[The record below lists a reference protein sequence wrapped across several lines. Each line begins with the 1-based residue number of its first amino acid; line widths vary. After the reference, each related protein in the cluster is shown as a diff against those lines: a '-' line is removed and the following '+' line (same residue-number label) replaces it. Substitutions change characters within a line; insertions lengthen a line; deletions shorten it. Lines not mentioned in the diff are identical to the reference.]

1 MVHFLRRGPT
11 RADTGTTGTE
21 GCPTV
26 PHAGIVP
33 GKVAR
38 PGSAYDPDNTK
49 SETGIVVS
57 VVKPA
62 RGDVLAGISVALVLI
77 PQALAYAKIAGVDP
91 VHGLYAAVAA
101 PIAGALVGSSPYLQT
116 GPVAVTSLLT
126 YGALTAL
133 GDPFSAEFALL
144 AGLLAI
150 LVGLVRL
157 GIGLVGGGPIAYLM
171 SQPVVVSFTSAA
183 AILIISSQLPGLL
196 GVDGGSGNPFLV
208 ALRALVQPAAWQWV
222 DILLGLFAMAAMI
235 GGRKLSPLFPGA
247 LVAVVATSLWSW
259 FFDYGGSTVGDIAI
273 AFKVET
279 DLPWGDVPA
288 LLLPAVVIAVVG
300 FAEPASIARKYAAE
314 DRTFWDSNKEFKG
327 QGLANIASGIAGGY
341 PVGGSFSRTALN
353 RLGGARTRWSGAITG
368 LSVLAILPF
377 AFLLAPLPTAVLSGL
392 VIAAVMSLIDLRSPK
407 LYWQWSKPQFVV
419 GVVTF
424 VGTLVLAPRVE
435 QGVLLGVAAA
445 LVVHLWREMKV
456 GVPSKTEGS
465 TLHIWPTGVL
475 YFGSAPAVERSVN
488 DLLAEH
494 HELDRLIIH
503 LGRLGRLDLTG
514 ALMLRDIIEETRSSG
529 VEVEIMGG
537 KGHVPKI
544 LSRVLEDETITERN
558 EPGLA

>member
-1 MVHFLRRGPT
+1 M
-11 RADTGTTGTE
+11 
-21 GCPTV
+21 
-26 PHAGIVP
+26 
-33 GKVAR
+33 
-38 PGSAYDPDNTK
+38 
-49 SETGIVVS
+49 VS

-77 PQALAYAKIAGVDP
+77 PQALAYAEIAGVEP

-101 PIAGALVGSSPYLQT
+101 PIVGALIGSSPYLQT

-157 GIGLVGGGPIAYLM
+157 GIGLIGGGPIAYLM

-183 AILIISSQLPGLL
+183 AILIMSSQLPGLL

-208 ALRALVQPAAWQWV
+208 ALRAIAQPANWQWV
-222 DILLGLFAMAAMI
+222 DVLLGLFAMAAMI

-247 LVAVVATSLWSW
+247 LLAVVATSLWSW
-259 FFDYGGSTVGDIAI
+259 TVGYGGSTVGDIAI
-273 AFKVET
+273 DFKVQT
-279 DLPWGDVPA
+279 DLPFGDIPA
-288 LLLPAVVIAVVG
+288 LLLPAVVIAIVG

-314 DRTFWDSNKEFKG
+314 DRTFWDSNKEFMG
-327 QGLANIASGIAGGY
+327 QGLANIASGLASGY

-392 VIAAVMSLIDLRSPK
+392 VIAAVISLIDLKSPK

-424 VGTLVLAPRVE
+424 LGTLVLAPRVE
-435 QGVLLGVAAA
+435 QGVILGVAAA

-494 HELDRLIIH
+494 HELDRLVIH

-529 VEVEIMGG
+529 VTVEILGG

-544 LSRVLEDETITERN
+544 LSRVLEDETITERH
-558 EPGLA
+558 EPGVA